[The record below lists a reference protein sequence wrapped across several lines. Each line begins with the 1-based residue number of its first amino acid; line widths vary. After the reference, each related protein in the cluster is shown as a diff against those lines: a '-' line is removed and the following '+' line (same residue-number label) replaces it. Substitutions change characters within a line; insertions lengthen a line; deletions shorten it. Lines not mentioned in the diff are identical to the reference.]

1 MKDIIGALKLVGWLL
16 NLLTL
21 IVSFS
26 WEGAGGFTAP
36 LKHKQHQQQHQYQ
49 QQQRQPPQ
57 QQAWVNN
64 QMDVRMYHRLDHVS
78 KMTLDCKLGQAGK
91 AVTRL
96 LT

>member
-1 MKDIIGALKLVGWLL
+1 MKNIVGALKLVGLLL

-21 IVSFS
+21 SVSFS
-26 WEGAGGFTAP
+26 WEGAGGFMAP
-36 LKHKQHQQQHQYQ
+36 LKHKQQHQQQYR

-64 QMDVRMYHRLDHVS
+64 QMDTRMYHRLDHVS

-91 AVTRL
+91 AVT
-96 LT
+96 